1 MDCLHCRSYGPLRV
15 FFQASCSR
23 RSESLFGQPF
33 SVALLIQALR
43 GPLPAVLFCC
53 WARQAHRGAH
63 LAGLLLCRSAYQA
76 LKGAPWVRSYS
87 GVQCIRRLMGQPLY
101 CSAADAG
108 VWGERGFGDGSS
120 HYRVTQKY
128 CFASMAAQ
136 VFSTGISHSNL
147 LVHIPSICLSVIN
160 SSPHPG
166 IAPQSLNS
174 IAQPLHLP
182 GDLCPCPTCI
192 WLQQGLSR
200 SHSI

>member
-108 VWGERGFGDGSS
+108 MWERGATVMAPLLLHDLT
-120 HYRVTQKY
+120 VLP
-128 CFASMAAQ
+128 CFH
-136 VFSTGISHSNL
+136 G
-147 LVHIPSICLSVIN
+147 CLAFLHRYF
-160 SSPHPG
+160 P
-166 IAPQSLNS
+166 PQSPPSHPLN
-174 IAQPLHLP
+174 
-182 GDLCPCPTCI
+182 
-192 WLQQGLSR
+192 LSLL
-200 SHSI
+200 SQ